1 VLSRTAESVYWLS
14 RYIERAEN
22 VARFIDVNFTLALD
36 MPLASA
42 SQWKPLIATTGDEAE
57 FAKKYAE
64 HNQANVVQFLTFDR
78 DNPNSIL
85 SCLWQARENAR
96 SVRDTISTELWQ
108 QINSFY
114 LMVKDAAAR
123 PSIDSPHELCTRIKQ
138 ASHLS
143 IGIAEATM
151 SHDEAWYFLRLGR
164 LLERADKT
172 ARIVDVKYFMLL
184 PHVDYVGSPYDAILW
199 SALLKSASA
208 FEMYRKRH
216 RAINPDRVVEF
227 LVLDPYFSR
236 SIRFCLIN
244 AERSLRSITGTSS
257 ATYSNSAELKLGR
270 LRSDVDYAEIGE
282 LIDGGIHEYLDD
294 IQDKLNDV
302 GNAIYETFFALRPI
316 TKPHQ
321 IAVNSI

>member
-1 VLSRTAESVYWLS
+1 
-14 RYIERAEN
+14 

-42 SQWKPLIATTGDEAE
+42 SQWQPLIATTGDEEE
-57 FAKKYAE
+57 FAERYGE
-64 HNQANVVQFLTFDR
+64 HNQENVVQFLTFDR

-96 SVRDTISTELWQ
+96 TVRDTISTELWQ

-114 LMVKDAAAR
+114 LLVKDASAC
-123 PSIDSPHELCTRIKQ
+123 PSIESPHEFFSAVKR

-151 SHDEAWYFLRLGR
+151 SHAEAWHFYRLGR

-208 FEMYRKRH
+208 FEMYRKRY

-227 LVLDPYFSR
+227 LVLDPHFPR
-236 SIRFCLIN
+236 SVRFCLTK
-244 AERSLRSITGTSS
+244 AERSLRSITGTPSS
-257 ATYSNSAELKLGR
+257 TYSNSAELKLGR
-270 LRSDVDYAEIGE
+270 LRSDMNYSEIDE
-282 LIDGGIHEYLDD
+282 IISGGIHEYLD
-294 IQDKLNDV
+294 QFQVKLNQV
-302 GNAIYETFFALRPI
+302 GNAIYDSFFALRPA
-316 TKPHQ
+316 TLSQASP
-321 IAVNSI
+321 